1 MLTAST
7 YIRLLTAS
15 TSFYPRDVQDRTRD
29 TRSALIAEASDLLA
43 RGGPA
48 HVTLRAVGAAADV
61 SRTAPYRHFRDKD
74 DLLSAV
80 AAENLAFLKAEMQR
94 AATDTADATESSTP
108 LFRACH
114 AYVRVA
120 WAYPNHYRLE
130 FGGDYVITPSRVLA
144 DAAADF
150 SRYFDEL
157 VVDAQQSGTLIAG
170 DVRDIGPL
178 LWVLLHGLALSNH
191 LVGDRACETSTGRDA
206 EDMSRILALALRN
219 LAPR

>member
-1 MLTAST
+1 M
-7 YIRLLTAS
+7 RLLTAS
-15 TSFYPRDVQDRTRD
+15 TSFYSRDVQERTRD
-29 TRSALIAEASDLLA
+29 TRRALIAAASDLLA

-74 DLLSAV
+74 DLLSTV
-80 AAENLAFLKAEMQR
+80 AAENLAFLKSEMQR
-94 AATDTADATESSTP
+94 AAADTTEPSTP
-108 LFRACH
+108 LFRACL

-120 WAYPNHYRLE
+120 WEHPNHYRLE
-130 FGGDYVITPSRVLA
+130 FGGDYTINPSRVLV
-144 DAAADF
+144 DAAVDF
-150 SRYFDEL
+150 NSYFNEL
-157 VVDAQQSGTLIAG
+157 VVEAQRSHTLIAG
-170 DVRDIGPL
+170 DVGDIGPL

-191 LVGDRACETSTGRDA
+191 LVGDRSCETSKGRDA

>member
-15 TSFYPRDVQDRTRD
+15 TSFYSRDVQDRTRD

-80 AAENLAFLKAEMQR
+80 AAENLTFLKAEMQR
-94 AATDTADATESSTP
+94 AAADTTEASTP
-108 LFRACH
+108 LFRACL

-120 WAYPNHYRLE
+120 WDYPNHYRLE

-150 SRYFDEL
+150 SRYFEEL
-157 VVDAQQSGTLIAG
+157 VVDAQRNGTLIAG
-170 DVRDIGPL
+170 DVGDIGPL

-206 EDMSRILALALRN
+206 EDMSRILSLALRN